1 MTVLVALPAVYL
13 VIRASGAGWDTVEA
27 SLLRARTA
35 DLAVNTV
42 QLAVAVT
49 AASVILGVAMAVCVC
64 RGIRRGRTL
73 AVALLAAPLAVPSYV
88 SGFAWGRMFSGFE
101 GFPAAVLVLIMACY
115 PLVMLPAIAV
125 LSAAGRSAE
134 DVARTLGYGPLRTF
148 LWATAPRLRT
158 AVAGGALLVAL
169 YTVSDFGGPAIVRY
183 EVFTVGIYNAY
194 NGSVDRSLA
203 AVYGCVLVVIAL
215 VLALSERLA
224 RGDHDE
230 IGAPERRPAS
240 SESPVAW
247 LCVTA
252 TVTVGLFA
260 PIWSLISAIRTSQRV
275 PMSSVA
281 DVKDLLVWVWPL
293 ARNTFEIAM
302 IAAAVIVVVSVP
314 LALFIRRPRTPLS
327 GAVEVT
333 LNLGFA
339 LPGIAVA
346 LALVFFGIR
355 VLPELY
361 LTTTMLTAAYLILFL
376 PVCLGPLRGAFDAIA
391 PGQEDSARTLGAGYL
406 ATIARVSLPT
416 VTPALVAGAALA
428 CLSVAKE
435 LPATLMLAPIGTRTL
450 ATDLWS
456 LNNDLRYGQ
465 AAVLGLALI
474 VVTSIPT
481 VLLST
486 RFLPRGE

>member
-1 MTVLVALPAVYL
+1 M
-13 VIRASGAGWDTVEA
+13 
-27 SLLRARTA
+27 
-35 DLAVNTV
+35 
-42 QLAVAVT
+42 
-49 AASVILGVAMAVCVC
+49 
-64 RGIRRGRTL
+64 
-73 AVALLAAPLAVPSYV
+73 
-88 SGFAWGRMFSGFE
+88 
-101 GFPAAVLVLIMACY
+101 
-115 PLVMLPAIAV
+115 
-125 LSAAGRSAE
+125 
-134 DVARTLGYGPLRTF
+134 
-148 LWATAPRLRT
+148 
-158 AVAGGALLVAL
+158 
-169 YTVSDFGGPAIVRY
+169 
-183 EVFTVGIYNAY
+183 
-194 NGSVDRSLA
+194 
-203 AVYGCVLVVIAL
+203 IAL

-314 LALFIRRPRTPLS
+314 VALFIRRPRTPLS

-376 PVCLGPLRGAFDAIA
+376 PVCLGPLRGVRSMRSH
-391 PGQEDSARTLGAGYL
+391 PGRRTRRARSA
-406 ATIARVSLPT
+406 
-416 VTPALVAGAALA
+416 
-428 CLSVAKE
+428 
-435 LPATLMLAPIGTRTL
+435 PATWRPSPGCRC
-450 ATDLWS
+450 
-456 LNNDLRYGQ
+456 
-465 AAVLGLALI
+465 
-474 VVTSIPT
+474 
-481 VLLST
+481 
-486 RFLPRGE
+486 PR